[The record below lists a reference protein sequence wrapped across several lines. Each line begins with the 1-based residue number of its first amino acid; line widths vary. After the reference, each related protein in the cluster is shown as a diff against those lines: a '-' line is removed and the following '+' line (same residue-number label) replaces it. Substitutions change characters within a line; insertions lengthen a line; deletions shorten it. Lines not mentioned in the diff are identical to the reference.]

1 MLWSIQPL
9 TTFKSTIGLIG
20 SLFALRCEGAGGA
33 SEFISD
39 WQTVAHFFVQFL
51 TISHH
56 SLSFKVFSQKTHECI
71 FLAFVLIWIQ
81 HNWSLGRH
89 LRLHCLS
96 SSIGNSTASLS
107 LSLPASF
114 LLITNKDSL
123 PSGIFY
129 DRENQDEKI
138 NAEVIGR
145 TKLLKISM
153 QGKSTDER
161 IYMVWSKMKE
171 SLYFYPQLRVWFNA
185 HVFTSVSY

>member
-107 LSLPASF
+107 LSPRIFFINYKQRFAALRDF
-114 LLITNKDSL
+114 LWSRKPRWENKRWSNW
-123 PSGIFY
+123 PY
-129 DRENQDEKI
+129 KTVENFNARKINRWKNLYGMKQDERV
-138 NAEVIGR
+138 A
-145 TKLLKISM
+145 LLLSPV
-153 QGKSTDER
+153 KSL
-161 IYMVWSKMKE
+161 I
-171 SLYFYPQLRVWFNA
+171 
-185 HVFTSVSY
+185 